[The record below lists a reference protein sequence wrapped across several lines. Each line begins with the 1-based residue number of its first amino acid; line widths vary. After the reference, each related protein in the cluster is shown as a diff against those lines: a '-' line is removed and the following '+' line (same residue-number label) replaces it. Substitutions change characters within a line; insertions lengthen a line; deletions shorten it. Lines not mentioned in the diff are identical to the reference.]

1 MFDLRVATMGRQ
13 IADHPGNART
23 RLEHRQ
29 DGGRAKRAR
38 SSHYAREALAIPG
51 RSAEFLSAPRCL
63 GVRRE

>member
-13 IADHPGNART
+13 IADHPGNAL
-23 RLEHRQ
+23 LEHRQ